1 MGVYNE
7 SIYDEIGNEYDRK
20 NLYLLDLAKIQK
32 KLSQASN
39 NEKQLLKKE
48 LENLIKNKDKH
59 LYNIKLMEYKN
70 SEKLFLDDLRVKRKA
85 FINNLDKNISQKIK
99 KLEIKLFD
107 STQKYNFYKDY
118 LHISYEAELIY
129 KQNLEIKDQ
138 LPKLI
143 KFINDSKIELK
154 DAIEQ
159 GKNIDKNE
167 ESNAYLELKRFKIQQ
182 KKLLSEEKQRLK
194 RLKASGTIS
203 KKAKKN
209 GIIEF
214 KKKSKKNLELKKLE
228 SPSRANT
235 EYRRSKSFEIKNVT
249 RQRLKVLNADIA
261 DLRRKTPVELTKSKP
276 IIAYSTLLFPGLGQ
290 ILNSQYIKGLFLS
303 LITLF
308 SYFIAFPYALGKG
321 NYQGQGIA
329 GLITL
334 AEGQARIDK
343 SLIYMI
349 EGVIAIILVVIA
361 VLLIFASFKDVLKVE
376 KSRIRGIRPRNWFE
390 TKENISQSGFPY
402 LVSFPGLFII
412 LFVIIV
418 PILTTTLLSFT
429 NMDPKHQ
436 SKFQWIFLDNYK
448 QIALG
453 EGLAGSVFWL
463 IFTWTVI
470 WTLLA
475 TSLAIFIG
483 FGLALLVNN
492 NRVKGKLFFRTI
504 YILPWAVPAFVTIM
518 FFSILFSPNGA
529 LTNIIVNIAGKRV
542 EVKNDPTLIK
552 IVLIILQGWLGS
564 AYVFLLSTGV
574 LQSIPGDLYEAAD
587 IDGATAWQR
596 LKKITIP
603 IVLFQIAPLLVTQY
617 TFNFNNFSVIFLFNE
632 GGPFNPNKFGNLAG
646 SSDLLISYIY
656 KLTTDNKY
664 QAIGAAITIV
674 ISLGLMVFAYLG
686 FRNSKGFKEGKL

>member
-1 MGVYNE
+1 MNNLGVYNE
-7 SIYDEIGNEYDRK
+7 SIYDEIGNKYDRK
-20 NLYLLDLAKIQK
+20 NLYLLDLAEIQK
-32 KLSQASN
+32 KLAQANN
-39 NEKQLLKKE
+39 NEKKILKRD

-59 LYNIKLMEYKN
+59 PYNINLMEYKN
-70 SEKLFLDDLRVKRKA
+70 SEKLFLDDLRIKRKT

-99 KLEIKLFD
+99 RLEIKLFD
-107 STQKYNFYKDY
+107 STQKYNFYKNY
-118 LHISYEAELIY
+118 SNISYEAELMY
-129 KQNLEIKDQ
+129 KQNREIKDQ
-138 LPKLI
+138 LPQLI
-143 KFINDSKIELK
+143 TFINDSKIDLK
-154 DAIEQ
+154 DAIEE
-159 GKNIDKNE
+159 GRNIDKTQEN
-167 ESNAYLELKRFKIQQ
+167 NAVLELKRFKIQQ
-182 KKLLSEEKQRLK
+182 KKLLMEEKQRLK
-194 RLKASGTIS
+194 RLKSSGTIS

-228 SPSRANT
+228 SPSRANR
-235 EYRRSKSFEIKNVT
+235 EYRKSKSFEIKNVT

-290 ILNSQYIKGLFLS
+290 ILNGQYIKGLFIS

-390 TKENISQSGFPY
+390 TKENISQAGFPY

-596 LKKITIP
+596 LKKNNYSNSSIP
-603 IVLFQIAPLLVTQY
+603 
-617 TFNFNNFSVIFLFNE
+617 NS
-632 GGPFNPNKFGNLAG
+632 
-646 SSDLLISYIY
+646 
-656 KLTTDNKY
+656 
-664 QAIGAAITIV
+664 TIV
-674 ISLGLMVFAYLG
+674 S
-686 FRNSKGFKEGKL
+686 NSIYF